1 MSIVCTNKTKQMK
14 VCWAHFTDPDPTSNH
29 RVWCLTMV
37 EPSKC
42 PVSSKRYAQLI
53 SSSNRLS
60 KKHLKH
66 DLNSTE
72 RAAHS
77 PVQARSARR
86 DETIN
91 SSTTQKDLASVSVV
105 RKLTV
110 SRRRISSIISP
121 QAARR
126 IRRKDDSEKENVKAQ
141 NDVSIRQ
148 TIGRSVSAATLRR
161 APVPL
166 VNARSLRVM
175 NSQLIAGSANSDT
188 VGLPRSIVSFLSG
201 EKPVSVLPQHQVSPK
216 NRNALALENSART
229 NRDIAESVEQSASG
243 HWFPVSE
250 PVETIVGNENTSIGS
265 AVILSG
271 DTEGLSVS
279 ALPRKLDPGVFDRI
293 ISITTEDTGALHPS
307 SSLNAFTASAAEL
320 SGLIEYETFPES
332 FLEGHLSSPSSFPE
346 PSDEKSRFESMSNP
360 TSIGNPFRSAG
371 DGEDVPHSDEL
382 NGFELADIPTVS
394 EGHHSSGL
402 KKHSPRL
409 RPASKIDT
417 NESNNNLGMVCSL
430 SRNMYKE
437 TLLSSS
443 KPAPT
448 SELKC
453 LEKPKSPE
461 SVPTVVSESD
471 FSDATG
477 SSEDRNQESIAGDS
491 VIARSQTCTIY
502 TPSTP
507 PPTPV
512 NGLSPSPSVSIAV
525 SILTKTSSLPPSIF
539 PRLYTEL
546 APSYAH
552 LGIGTRSTLNNTVS
566 TRRAIENPQA
576 EKTQEE
582 LARLRAGGSG
592 SVLARAR
599 VFGQTLWS
607 RSSQSQKQVVVT
619 AKLSDTSFED
629 GAQGSEKTQMHEM
642 GRCRIQVSESGS
654 VETPPPSPTSPV
666 PASPNSITNESTD
679 NTPSPQ
685 EQGKRTLGCTN
696 LMRAVVMAQ
705 RLWSTK
711 NFVLE

>member
-1 MSIVCTNKTKQMK
+1 MSIVHTNKTKQTDF
-14 VCWAHFTDPDPTSNH
+14 CCARFTDTGPTSDH

-42 PVSSKRYAQLI
+42 PVSSKRHAQLI
-53 SSSNRLS
+53 TSSSHLS
-60 KKHLKH
+60 KKHSKH

-72 RAAHS
+72 RVAHS
-77 PVQARSARR
+77 LVQARSARR
-86 DETIN
+86 DETI
-91 SSTTQKDLASVSVV
+91 SSSPTQKDVASVSVV

-121 QAARR
+121 QATPR
-126 IRRKDDSEKENVKAQ
+126 IRRKDDSEKENVKVQ

-166 VNARSLRVM
+166 VNVRSLRAR
-175 NSQLIAGSANSDT
+175 NSQVISGSANSDI
-188 VGLPRSIVSFLSG
+188 VRLPRSTVSSLSG
-201 EKPVSVLPQHQVSPK
+201 EKSVSVLPQRQVSPK
-216 NRNALALENSART
+216 NRNALSLENSART
-229 NRDIAESVEQSASG
+229 NCDIAESIEQIASG

-250 PVETIVGNENTSIGS
+250 PVAAAAGNENIPTGS
-265 AVILSG
+265 VVIPSG

-279 ALPRKLDPGVFDRI
+279 ALPRKLDSDALDRI
-293 ISITTEDTGALHPS
+293 ISIATEDTGALHPP
-307 SSLNAFTASAAEL
+307 SSLNGFTASAAEL

-332 FLEGHLSSPSSFPE
+332 FLEGHLSLLSSFPD
-346 PSDEKSRFESMSNP
+346 PSDEMSRLESMSNP
-360 TSIGNPFRSAG
+360 ISIGNPFRSAE
-371 DGEDVPHSDEL
+371 DGEDIHPSDER
-382 NGFELADIPTVS
+382 NNFELADIPTVS
-394 EGHHSSGL
+394 ESHHKSGT

-409 RPASKIDT
+409 RPASKINT
-417 NESNNNLGMVCSL
+417 NKSNDNLGMVCSV

-443 KPAPT
+443 KPEPT

-477 SSEDRNQESIAGDS
+477 SSEGRNQSTAGDS

-502 TPSTP
+502 APSTP

-512 NGLSPSPSVSIAV
+512 HGLSPSPSVSIAV
-525 SILTKTSSLPPSIF
+525 PILTTISSLPPSIF

-552 LGIGTRSTLNNTVS
+552 LGLGTRSTLNSTVS

-607 RSSQSQKQVVVT
+607 RSSQSQKQGVVT
-619 AKLSDTSFED
+619 AKSSDTSL
-629 GAQGSEKTQMHEM
+629 GYGVQGSEKTQMHEM
-642 GRCRIQVSESGS
+642 GSYQIQVSESGS
-654 VETPPPSPTSPV
+654 VKTPPPPTSPV
-666 PASPNSITNESTD
+666 PASPNSIANESAD
-679 NTPSPQ
+679 NMPSPQ
-685 EQGKRTLGCTN
+685 GQGKRTLGCTN